1 MDKTLKIRDWFLE
14 NNEELKNNYSDLL
27 LNTLMFYAK
36 AFFTAEENNI
46 VPYNVLMTKEGLLLE
61 GIEAASQ
68 NDVSLD
74 RYEIQTL
81 KIINRMYG
89 YINPMIMLDLIYKTA
104 PFINYLQ
111 DYMDSYVKI
120 SDKEIELTYDNLAYS
135 LENVFNGYNFNEKK
149 IKIKNN
155 YFFMQNDI
163 NITQKELESLENEEF
178 DESRTYNIRRDNNG
192 KVVYE

>member
-1 MDKTLKIRDWFLE
+1 
-14 NNEELKNNYSDLL
+14 
-27 LNTLMFYAK
+27 MFYAK

>member
-163 NITQKELESLENEEF
+163 NITQKELESLENEEL